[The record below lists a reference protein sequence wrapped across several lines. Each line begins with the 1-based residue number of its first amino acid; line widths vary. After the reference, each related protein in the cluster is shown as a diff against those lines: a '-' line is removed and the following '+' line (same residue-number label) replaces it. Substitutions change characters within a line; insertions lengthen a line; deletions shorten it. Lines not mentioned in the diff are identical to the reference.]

1 MILLDEIDSSL
12 KDLKKRSLFRKRVVV
27 SERKKN
33 QIKINGRWLINFA
46 SNDYLGLSQNSSIK
60 KAIINGINKYG
71 NGGSSSHLVSGHTEA
86 HQNIEKITKNNIG
99 FASSILFSS
108 GYLANLGIITTIAE
122 KDSFIYA
129 DKLNHASLND
139 ACILSRGKFIRF
151 PHNDMVALENHLKNN
166 KTKKKKFII
175 TDGVFSMDGDIAN
188 IPELVKLAKKY
199 DAYLYIDDAHGYGI
213 LGKSGQGILEHYEKK
228 DSIKKIAKDRII
240 YTLTLS
246 KAVGVSGA
254 LVCANKKI
262 IDLVINKSRTYIYTT
277 AEQPALMY
285 GIKRSFEIIKKNH
298 SLRSKI
304 NDHIYLFRRLINH
317 KNLLV
322 DSITPI
328 QPLVIG
334 DDKKAV
340 KISNLL
346 IELGFY
352 VPAIRPPTVP
362 TESARLRVSI
372 SALHSKGDI
381 KKLVQAINKII
392 ENEN

>member
-60 KAIINGINKYG
+60 KAIISGINKYG

-122 KDSFIYA
+122 KDSFVYA

-166 KTKKKKFII
+166 KTKKKKFIV

-199 DAYLYIDDAHGYGI
+199 DAYLYIDDAHGYGV
-213 LGKSGQGILEHYEKK
+213 LGKSGQGVLEHYEEK

-262 IDLVINKSRTYIYTT
+262 VDLVINKSRTYIYTT

-285 GIKRSFEIIKKNH
+285 GIKRSFDIIKKNH
-298 SLRSKI
+298 SLRRKV
-304 NDHIYLFRRLINH
+304 NEYIYLFRRLINH

-381 KKLVQAINKII
+381 KKLAQAINKII

>member
-1 MILLDEIDSSL
+1 MILLDGIDSSL

-33 QIKINGRWLINFA
+33 KIKINGRWLINFA

-60 KAIINGINKYG
+60 KAIISGVNKYG

-86 HQNIEKITKNNIG
+86 HQKIEKITKNNIG

-108 GYLANLGIITTIAE
+108 GYLANLGIITTIVE

-151 PHNDMVALENHLKNN
+151 PHSDMVALENHLKKN
-166 KTKKKKFII
+166 KTKKKKLIV
-175 TDGVFSMDGDIAN
+175 TDGVFSMDGDLAN

-213 LGKSGQGILEHYEKK
+213 LGKSGQGILEHFEKK
-228 DSIKKIAKDRII
+228 DSIKKISKERII

-246 KAVGVSGA
+246 KAVGISGA

-262 IDLVINKSRTYIYTT
+262 VDLIINKSRAYIYTT

-298 SLRSKI
+298 SLRKKV
-304 NDHIYLFRRLINH
+304 NDYVYLFRRLINQ

-328 QPLVIG
+328 QPLMIK
-334 DDKKAV
+334 DAKKTI
-340 KISNLL
+340 KISKLL
-346 IELGFY
+346 NELGLY

-362 TESARLRVSI
+362 IDSSRLRVSI
-372 SALHSKGDI
+372 SALHSEGDI
-381 KKLVQAINKII
+381 KKLAQAINEIVK
-392 ENEN
+392 NEN

>member
-1 MILLDEIDSSL
+1 MILLDEIESAL
-12 KDLKKRSLFRKRVVV
+12 KDLKKRSLFRERVVV
-27 SERKKN
+27 SGRKKN

-60 KAIINGINKYG
+60 KAIITGIKKYG

-151 PHNDMVALENHLKNN
+151 PHNDMAALENHLKKN
-166 KTKKKKFII
+166 KTKKKKFIV

-188 IPELVKLAKKY
+188 IPELVRLAKKY

-213 LGKSGQGILEHYEKK
+213 LGKSGQGVLEYYEKK

-262 IDLVINKSRTYIYTT
+262 VELVINKSRTYIYTT

-298 SLRSKI
+298 SLREKV
-304 NDHIYLFRRLINH
+304 NDHIYLFRRLIIK

-322 DSITPI
+322 DSMTPI

-334 DDKKAV
+334 DAKKAI

-346 IELGFY
+346 KELGFY

-381 KKLVQAINKII
+381 KKLAQAINKII

>member
-12 KDLKKRSLFRKRVVV
+12 KDLKKRSLLRKRVVV
-27 SERKKN
+27 SGRKKN

-60 KAIINGINKYG
+60 KAIISGINKYG

-122 KDSFIYA
+122 KDSFVYA

-166 KTKKKKFII
+166 KTKKKKFIV

-199 DAYLYIDDAHGYGI
+199 DAYLYIDDAHGYGV

-262 IDLVINKSRTYIYTT
+262 VDLVINKSRTYIYTT

-285 GIKRSFEIIKKNH
+285 GIKRSFDIIKKNN
-298 SLRSKI
+298 SLRRKV

>member
-86 HQNIEKITKNNIG
+86 HQKIETITKNNIG

-166 KTKKKKFII
+166 KTKKKKFIV

-228 DSIKKIAKDRII
+228 DSIKKITKDRII

-381 KKLVQAINKII
+381 KKLSQAINKII

>member
-86 HQNIEKITKNNIG
+86 HQNIETITKNNIG

-151 PHNDMVALENHLKNN
+151 PHNDMVALENHLKRS
-166 KTKKKKFII
+166 KTKKKKFIV

-213 LGKSGQGILEHYEKK
+213 LGKSGQGVLEHYEKK

-262 IDLVINKSRTYIYTT
+262 VDLIINKSRTYIYTT

-285 GIKRSFEIIKKNH
+285 GIKRSFDIIKKNH
-298 SLRSKI
+298 SLRRKV

-334 DDKKAV
+334 DAKKVV

-346 IELGFY
+346 NDLGFY

-381 KKLVQAINKII
+381 KKLAQVINKII
-392 ENEN
+392 DNEN

>member
-33 QIKINGRWLINFA
+33 QIKINGCWLINFA

-60 KAIINGINKYG
+60 KAIISGVNKYG

-122 KDSFIYA
+122 KDSFVYA

-166 KTKKKKFII
+166 KTKKKKFIV

-285 GIKRSFEIIKKNH
+285 GIKRSFDIIKKNH

-381 KKLVQAINKII
+381 KKLSQAINKII

>member
-60 KAIINGINKYG
+60 KAIISGINKYG

-151 PHNDMVALENHLKNN
+151 PHNDMVALENHLKKS
-166 KTKKKKFII
+166 KTKKKKFIV

-213 LGKSGQGILEHYEKK
+213 LGKSGQGVLEHYEKK
-228 DSIKKIAKDRII
+228 NSINRIAKDRII

-262 IDLVINKSRTYIYTT
+262 VDLVINKSRTYIYTT
-277 AEQPALMY
+277 AQQPALMY
-285 GIKRSFEIIKKNH
+285 GIKRSFDIIKKNH
-298 SLRSKI
+298 SLRSKV

-317 KNLLV
+317 KKLLV

-334 DDKKAV
+334 DDKKVV

-381 KKLVQAINKII
+381 KKLAQAINKII

>member
-122 KDSFIYA
+122 KDSFVYA

-151 PHNDMVALENHLKNN
+151 PHNDMVALENHLKRS
-166 KTKKKKFII
+166 KTKKKKFIV

-362 TESARLRVSI
+362 TECARLRVSI

-381 KKLVQAINKII
+381 KKLAQAVNKII

>member
-60 KAIINGINKYG
+60 KAIISGINKYG

-151 PHNDMVALENHLKNN
+151 PHNDMVALENHLKKS
-166 KTKKKKFII
+166 KTKKKKFIV

-199 DAYLYIDDAHGYGI
+199 DAYLYIDDAHGYGV
-213 LGKSGQGILEHYEKK
+213 LGKNGQGVLEHYEQK

-262 IDLVINKSRTYIYTT
+262 VDLVVNKSRTYIYTT

-285 GIKRSFEIIKKNH
+285 GIKRSFDIIKKNH
-298 SLRSKI
+298 SLRRKV

-334 DDKKAV
+334 DDKKV
-340 KISNLL
+340 IKISNLL

-362 TESARLRVSI
+362 KESARLRVSI

-381 KKLVQAINKII
+381 KKLAQAINKII

>member
-46 SNDYLGLSQNSSIK
+46 SNDYLGLSRNISIK
-60 KAIINGINKYG
+60 KAIIRGINKYG

-122 KDSFIYA
+122 KDSFVYA

-166 KTKKKKFII
+166 KTKKKKFIV

-298 SLRSKI
+298 SLREKV
-304 NDHIYLFRRLINH
+304 NDHIYLFRRLINQ

-334 DDKKAV
+334 DAKKV
-340 KISNLL
+340 IKISNHL
-346 IELGFY
+346 IDLGFY

-362 TESARLRVSI
+362 TECARLRVSI

-381 KKLVQAINKII
+381 KKLAQAVNKII

>member
-12 KDLKKRSLFRKRVVV
+12 KKLKKMWLFRKRVVV
-27 SERKKN
+27 SGRKKN
-33 QIKINGRWLINFA
+33 KIKINGRWLINFA
-46 SNDYLGLSQNSSIK
+46 SNDYLGLSQNNSIK
-60 KAIINGINKYG
+60 KAIISGINKYG
-71 NGGSSSHLVSGHTEA
+71 NGGSSSHLVSGHTEV

-151 PHNDMVALENHLKNN
+151 PHSDMVALENHLKKN
-166 KTKKKKFII
+166 KTKKKKLIV
-175 TDGVFSMDGDIAN
+175 TDGVFSMDGDLAN

-213 LGKSGQGILEHYEKK
+213 LGKSGQGILEHFEKK
-228 DSIKKIAKDRII
+228 DSIKKISKERII

-246 KAVGVSGA
+246 KAVGISGA

-262 IDLVINKSRTYIYTT
+262 VDLVINKSRAYIYTT

-298 SLRSKI
+298 SLRKKVS
-304 NDHIYLFRRLINH
+304 DYVYLFRRLINQ

-328 QPLVIG
+328 QPLMIK
-334 DDKKAV
+334 DAKKTI
-340 KISNLL
+340 KIAKLL
-346 IELGFY
+346 NELGLY

-362 TESARLRVSI
+362 IESSRLRVSI
-372 SALHSKGDI
+372 SALHSEGDI
-381 KKLVQAINKII
+381 KKLAQAINEIVK
-392 ENEN
+392 NEN

>member
-12 KDLKKRSLFRKRVVV
+12 KDLKKRSLFRKRIVV

-166 KTKKKKFII
+166 KTKKKKFIV

-362 TESARLRVSI
+362 TDSARLRVSI

-381 KKLVQAINKII
+381 KKLSQAINKII

>member
-151 PHNDMVALENHLKNN
+151 PHNDMVALENHLKRS
-166 KTKKKKFII
+166 KTKKKKFIV

-213 LGKSGQGILEHYEKK
+213 LGKSGQGVLEHYEKK

-254 LVCANKKI
+254 IVCTNKKI
-262 IDLVINKSRTYIYTT
+262 VDLVINKSRTYIYTT

-285 GIKRSFEIIKKNH
+285 GIKRSFDIIKKNH
-298 SLRSKI
+298 LLRSKI

-381 KKLVQAINKII
+381 KKLAQAINKII

>member
-151 PHNDMVALENHLKNN
+151 PHNDMAALENHLKNN
-166 KTKKKKFII
+166 KTKKKKFIV

-362 TESARLRVSI
+362 TDSARLRVSI

-381 KKLVQAINKII
+381 KKLSQAINKII

>member
-71 NGGSSSHLVSGHTEA
+71 NGSSSSHLVSGHTEA

-166 KTKKKKFII
+166 KTKKKKFIV

-228 DSIKKIAKDRII
+228 DSIKKITKDRII

-285 GIKRSFEIIKKNH
+285 GIKRSFDIIKKNH
-298 SLRSKI
+298 SLRRKV

-381 KKLVQAINKII
+381 KKLSQAINKII